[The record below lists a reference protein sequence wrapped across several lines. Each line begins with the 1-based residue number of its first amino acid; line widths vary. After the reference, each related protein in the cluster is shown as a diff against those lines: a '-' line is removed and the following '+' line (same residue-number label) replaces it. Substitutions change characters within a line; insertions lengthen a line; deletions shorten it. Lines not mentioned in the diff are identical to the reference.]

1 MVTESLEHVVLANE
15 SSQLQSSYEA
25 AALLIEFELKK
36 ILIDKMDKSES
47 YLTTPEHRECYD
59 GLIKSYELDKN
70 LLSTYDKVYS
80 LKRIEKTM
88 IKMITCLIFSL
99 LYPDQG
105 LKKRKTSK
113 HAEPSK
119 DRLILHKVEGNLG
132 VDDGRTQERAR
143 TPQQGQSKLVMTLAV
158 MCDNLKNLL
167 IDLLSTPKKTDWTKQ
182 PEGGNYP
189 FDLTNPFPLVMSE
202 NRQKATREQRK
213 TFYGY
218 ARGLESNHD
227 VYSTKHILAV
237 TRVEKRLTN
246 LSGDDVSDFAI
257 ALRMFTRSM
266 VIQKRVED
274 LQLGVKVTRRRSTS
288 PSQKLPDLVL
298 EKGTYTLHIKTLKD
312 SFMLTAKGETEY
324 PHEVPAKEK
333 MEFLGKKRAHIMIK
347 AIDKLLKQR
356 RMMRSL
362 EKSFGGRHYETDLRL
377 LQ

>member
-1 MVTESLEHVVLANE
+1 MVIESHEHVVLANE

-47 YLTTPEHRECYD
+47 YLTAPEHRECYD

-158 MCDNLKNLL
+158 IQGRNKLMCSDELYKFSDGTLTRLRSSLDDITKNIRMKYL
-167 IDLLSTPKKTDWTKQ
+167 PKRRW
-182 PEGGNYP
+182 
-189 FDLTNPFPLVMSE
+189 SS
-202 NRQKATREQRK
+202 
-213 TFYGY
+213 
-218 ARGLESNHD
+218 LE
-227 VYSTKHILAV
+227 
-237 TRVEKRLTN
+237 
-246 LSGDDVSDFAI
+246 
-257 ALRMFTRSM
+257 
-266 VIQKRVED
+266 
-274 LQLGVKVTRRRSTS
+274 
-288 PSQKLPDLVL
+288 
-298 EKGTYTLHIKTLKD
+298 
-312 SFMLTAKGETEY
+312 
-324 PHEVPAKEK
+324 
-333 MEFLGKKRAHIMIK
+333 KKRAHIMIK

-362 EKSFGGRHYETDLRL
+362 EKCFGGRHYENDLRL
-377 LQ
+377 LQRTI